1 MIYRCL
7 DGHISFSKEQQL
19 THCGMKGCSRSIDA
33 ISDIDVE
40 WFYKIS
46 PDGLAINEKD
56 LHMIIED
63 KNMPKEAKQAVK
75 EAFPKLEKERK
86 RFWPR

>member
-7 DGHISFSKEQQL
+7 DGHVSFSKELQ
-19 THCGMKGCSRSIDA
+19 HCGMKGCGRSVDA
-33 ISDIDVE
+33 ISDADIE

-75 EAFPKLEKERK
+75 EAFPNLEKGRK
-86 RFWPR
+86 RFWFR